1 MKKSVRI
8 NVLVITVVV
17 TLFAG
22 TGLWYLRPSVPNEI
36 LEQARQRQNIPLME
50 VTPPVKKPSVEEV
63 SNTKA
68 LVSQLLPEL
77 EMKLAPTLTENIRSS
92 LLADET
98 LVAELAKQVE
108 PLLIA
113 SLSPTLEATL
123 ASGTEVAETRL
134 TAMLDKRLAEH
145 ASFLEREGMLLA
157 SQVETRLADQI
168 AQAKA
173 EVEAYV
179 PQVVD
184 ALLPALTEQTI
195 AAIEANKEAYV
206 SYLSQVLPKGLGEE
220 DLIELYTVY
229 RQQIIQDLV
238 PTLLD
243 DLEETVRTRIDAY
256 VAQMPL
262 VRVPAAPS
270 TPKPSVKVVP
280 QVESVTEVV
289 QQPVVAPAPAVVK
302 PVVSPAEPVVAEP
315 EPVVVEVVEPQTA
328 PVELAEPAPVIKE
341 GQEVITLPDFE
352 EEQQVV
358 FLDPVEYEAQ
368 RQEIRK
374 QAIDEVLKRIAP

>member
-36 LEQARQRQNIPLME
+36 LEQARQRQSIPLME

-77 EMKLAPTLTENIRSS
+77 EMKLAPTLTESIRSS
-92 LLADET
+92 LLADEN
-98 LVAELAKQVE
+98 LVAELAKQIE
-108 PLLIA
+108 PLLA
-113 SLSPTLEATL
+113 SSLSPALEAAL
-123 ASGTEVAETRL
+123 ASGTEAAENRL
-134 TAMLDKRLAEH
+134 TAMLDRRLAEYT
-145 ASFLEREGMLLA
+145 SSVEREGMKLA
-157 SQVETRLADQI
+157 SEVEARLAGQI
-168 AQAKA
+168 AQAKI

-195 AAIEANKEAYV
+195 AAIEANKDAYV
-206 SYLSQVLPKGLGEE
+206 AYLTQVLPKGLGEAE
-220 DLIELYTVY
+220 LIELYTAY
-229 RQQIIQDLV
+229 RQQIVQDLV

-243 DLEETVRTRIDAY
+243 GLEAEARKSVDAY

-262 VRVPAAPS
+262 VRVPASPS

-280 QVESVTEVV
+280 QVESVPEVV

-315 EPVVVEVVEPQTA
+315 EPVIVEIVGPEPA
-328 PVELAEPAPVIKE
+328 PVEIVEPKPVIKE
-341 GQEVITLPDFE
+341 GQKIITLPDFE
-352 EEQQVV
+352 EEQQVI
-358 FLDPVEYEAQ
+358 FLDPAEYEAQ

-374 QAIDEVLKRIAP
+374 QAIDEVLRRIAP

>member
-36 LEQARQRQNIPLME
+36 LEQARQRQSIPLME

-77 EMKLAPTLTENIRSS
+77 EMKLAPTLTESIRSS
-92 LLADET
+92 LLADEN
-98 LVAELAKQVE
+98 LVAELAKQIE
-108 PLLIA
+108 PLLA
-113 SLSPTLEATL
+113 SSLSPALEAAL
-123 ASGTEVAETRL
+123 ASGTEAAENRL
-134 TAMLDKRLAEH
+134 TAMLDRRLAEYT
-145 ASFLEREGMLLA
+145 SSVEREGMKLA
-157 SQVETRLADQI
+157 SEVEARLAGQI
-168 AQAKA
+168 AQAKI

-195 AAIEANKEAYV
+195 AAIEANKDAYV
-206 SYLSQVLPKGLGEE
+206 AYLTQVLPKGLGEAE
-220 DLIELYTVY
+220 LIELYTAY

-243 DLEETVRTRIDAY
+243 GLEAEARKSVDAY

-262 VRVPAAPS
+262 VRVPASPS

-280 QVESVTEVV
+280 QVESVPEVV

-315 EPVVVEVVEPQTA
+315 EPVVVEIVEPEPA
-328 PVELAEPAPVIKE
+328 PVGIVEPKPVIKE
-341 GQEVITLPDFE
+341 GQKIITLPDFE
-352 EEQQVV
+352 EEQQVI
-358 FLDPVEYEAQ
+358 FLDPAEYEAQ

-374 QAIDEVLKRIAP
+374 QAIDEVLRRIAP

>member
-36 LEQARQRQNIPLME
+36 LEQARQRQSIPLME

-77 EMKLAPTLTENIRSS
+77 EMKLAPTLTESIRSS
-92 LLADET
+92 LLADED
-98 LVAELAKQVE
+98 LVAELAKQIE
-108 PLLIA
+108 PLLA
-113 SLSPTLEATL
+113 SSLSPTLEAAL
-123 ASGTEVAETRL
+123 ASGTEAAENRL
-134 TAMLDKRLAEH
+134 TAMLDRRLAEYT
-145 ASFLEREGMLLA
+145 SSVEREGMKLA
-157 SQVETRLADQI
+157 SEVEARLAGQI
-168 AQAKA
+168 AQAKI

-195 AAIEANKEAYV
+195 AAIEANKDAYV
-206 SYLSQVLPKGLGEE
+206 AYLTQVLPKGLGEAE
-220 DLIELYTVY
+220 LIELYTAY

-243 DLEETVRTRIDAY
+243 GLEAEARKSVDAY

-280 QVESVTEVV
+280 QVESVPEVV

-315 EPVVVEVVEPQTA
+315 EPVVVEIVEPEPA
-328 PVELAEPAPVIKE
+328 PVEIVEPKPVIKE
-341 GQEVITLPDFE
+341 GQKIITLPDFE
-352 EEQQVV
+352 EEQQVI
-358 FLDPVEYEAQ
+358 FLDPAEYEAQ

-374 QAIDEVLKRIAP
+374 QAIDEVLRRIAP

>member
-22 TGLWYLRPSVPNEI
+22 TGLWYLRPSVPNEV
-36 LEQARQRQNIPLME
+36 LEQARQRQSIPLME

-77 EMKLAPTLTENIRSS
+77 EMKLAPTLTESIRSS
-92 LLADET
+92 LLADEN
-98 LVAELAKQVE
+98 LVAELAKQIE
-108 PLLIA
+108 PLLA
-113 SLSPTLEATL
+113 SSLSPALEAAL
-123 ASGTEVAETRL
+123 ASGTEAAENRL
-134 TAMLDKRLAEH
+134 TAMLDRRLAEYT
-145 ASFLEREGMLLA
+145 SSVEREGMKLA
-157 SQVETRLADQI
+157 SEVEARLAGQI
-168 AQAKA
+168 AQAKI

-195 AAIEANKEAYV
+195 AAIEANKDAYV
-206 SYLSQVLPKGLGEE
+206 AYLTQVLPKGLGEAE
-220 DLIELYTVY
+220 LIELYTAY
-229 RQQIIQDLV
+229 RQQIVQDLV

-243 DLEETVRTRIDAY
+243 GLEAEARKSVDAY

-262 VRVPAAPS
+262 VRVPASPS

-280 QVESVTEVV
+280 QVESVPEVV

-315 EPVVVEVVEPQTA
+315 EPVVVEIVEPEPA
-328 PVELAEPAPVIKE
+328 PVGIVEPKPVIKE
-341 GQEVITLPDFE
+341 GQKIITLPDFE
-352 EEQQVV
+352 EEQQVI
-358 FLDPVEYEAQ
+358 FLDPAEYEAQ

-374 QAIDEVLKRIAP
+374 QAIDEVLRRIAP

>member
-36 LEQARQRQNIPLME
+36 LEQARQRQSIPLME

-77 EMKLAPTLTENIRSS
+77 EMKLAPTLTESIRSS
-92 LLADET
+92 LLADEN
-98 LVAELAKQVE
+98 LVAELAKQIE
-108 PLLIA
+108 PLLA
-113 SLSPTLEATL
+113 SSLSPALEAAL
-123 ASGTEVAETRL
+123 ASGTEAAENRL
-134 TAMLDKRLAEH
+134 TAMLDRRLAEYT
-145 ASFLEREGMLLA
+145 SSVEREGMKLA
-157 SQVETRLADQI
+157 SEVEARLAGQI
-168 AQAKA
+168 AQAKI

-195 AAIEANKEAYV
+195 AAIEANKDAYV
-206 SYLSQVLPKGLGEE
+206 AYLTQVLPKGLGEAE
-220 DLIELYTVY
+220 LIELYTAY

-243 DLEETVRTRIDAY
+243 GLEAEARKSVDAY

-280 QVESVTEVV
+280 QVESVPEVV

-315 EPVVVEVVEPQTA
+315 EPVVVEIVEPEPA
-328 PVELAEPAPVIKE
+328 PVEIVEPKPVIKE
-341 GQEVITLPDFE
+341 GQKIITLPDFE
-352 EEQQVV
+352 EEQQVI
-358 FLDPVEYEAQ
+358 FLDPAEYEAQ

-374 QAIDEVLKRIAP
+374 QAIDEVLRRIAP

>member
-22 TGLWYLRPSVPNEI
+22 AGLWYLRPSVPNEI
-36 LEQARQRQNIPLME
+36 LEQARQRQSIPLME
-50 VTPPVKKPSVEEV
+50 VTPPVKQPSVEEV
-63 SNTKA
+63 SNTKE

-77 EMKLAPTLTENIRSS
+77 ELKLAPTLTESIRSS
-92 LLADET
+92 LLADEN
-98 LVAELAKQVE
+98 LAAELAKQVE
-108 PLLIA
+108 PLLA
-113 SLSPTLEATL
+113 SSLSPTLEAAL
-123 ASGTEVAETRL
+123 AAGTEAAETHL
-134 TAMLDKRLAEH
+134 AAMLDKRLTEH
-145 ASFLEREGMLLA
+145 TSSLEREGMMLA
-157 SQVETRLADQI
+157 SEVEARLAGQI
-168 AQAKA
+168 AQAKI

-195 AAIEANKEAYV
+195 AAIEANKDAYV
-206 SYLSQVLPKGLGEE
+206 AYLTQVLPKGLGEE
-220 DLIELYTVY
+220 ELIELYTAY
-229 RQQIIQDLV
+229 RQQIVQDLV

-280 QVESVTEVV
+280 QVESVPEVV
-289 QQPVVAPAPAVVK
+289 QQPVVAPAPAIAK

-315 EPVVVEVVEPQTA
+315 EPVVVEVVEPEPV
-328 PVELAEPAPVIKE
+328 PVEPEPVIKE

-358 FLDPVEYEAQ
+358 FLDPDEYEAQ

-374 QAIDEVLKRIAP
+374 QAIDEVLRRIAP

>member
-36 LEQARQRQNIPLME
+36 LEQARQRQSIPLME

-77 EMKLAPTLTENIRSS
+77 EMKLAPTLTESIRSS
-92 LLADET
+92 LLADEN
-98 LVAELAKQVE
+98 LVSELAKQIE
-108 PLLIA
+108 PLLA
-113 SLSPTLEATL
+113 SSLSPTLEAAL
-123 ASGTEVAETRL
+123 ASGTEAAENRL
-134 TAMLDKRLAEH
+134 TAMLDRRLAEYT
-145 ASFLEREGMLLA
+145 SSVEREGMKLA
-157 SQVETRLADQI
+157 SEVEARLAGQI
-168 AQAKA
+168 AQAKI

-195 AAIEANKEAYV
+195 AAIEANKDAYV
-206 SYLSQVLPKGLGEE
+206 AYLTQVLPKGLGEAE
-220 DLIELYTVY
+220 LIELYTAY
-229 RQQIIQDLV
+229 RQQIVQDLV

-243 DLEETVRTRIDAY
+243 GLEAEARKSVDAY

-262 VRVPAAPS
+262 VRVPASPS

-280 QVESVTEVV
+280 QVESVPEVV

-302 PVVSPAEPVVAEP
+302 PVVSPAEPVVTEP
-315 EPVVVEVVEPQTA
+315 EPVVVEIVEPEPA
-328 PVELAEPAPVIKE
+328 PVGIVEPKPVIKE
-341 GQEVITLPDFE
+341 GQKIITLPDFE
-352 EEQQVV
+352 EEQQVI
-358 FLDPVEYEAQ
+358 FLDPAEYEAQ

-374 QAIDEVLKRIAP
+374 QAIDEVLRRIAP

>member
-36 LEQARQRQNIPLME
+36 LEQARQRQSIPLME

-77 EMKLAPTLTENIRSS
+77 EMKLAPTLTESIRSS
-92 LLADET
+92 LLADEN
-98 LVAELAKQVE
+98 LVSELAKQIE
-108 PLLIA
+108 PLLA
-113 SLSPTLEATL
+113 SSLSPTLEAAL
-123 ASGTEVAETRL
+123 ASGTEAAENRL
-134 TAMLDKRLAEH
+134 TAMLDRRLAEYT
-145 ASFLEREGMLLA
+145 SSVEREGMKLA
-157 SQVETRLADQI
+157 SEVEARLAGQI
-168 AQAKA
+168 AQAKI

-195 AAIEANKEAYV
+195 AAIEANKDAYV
-206 SYLSQVLPKGLGEE
+206 AYLTQVLPKGLGEAE
-220 DLIELYTVY
+220 LIELYTAY

-243 DLEETVRTRIDAY
+243 GLEAEARKSVDAY

-280 QVESVTEVV
+280 QVESVPEVV

-315 EPVVVEVVEPQTA
+315 EPVVVEIVEPEPA
-328 PVELAEPAPVIKE
+328 PVEIVEPKPVIKE
-341 GQEVITLPDFE
+341 GQKIITLPDFE
-352 EEQQVV
+352 EEQQVI
-358 FLDPVEYEAQ
+358 FLDPAEYEAQ

-374 QAIDEVLKRIAP
+374 QAIDEVLRRIAP

>member
-36 LEQARQRQNIPLME
+36 LEQARQRQSIPLME

-77 EMKLAPTLTENIRSS
+77 EMKLAPTLTESIRSS
-92 LLADET
+92 LLADEN
-98 LVAELAKQVE
+98 LVSELAKQIE
-108 PLLIA
+108 PLLA
-113 SLSPTLEATL
+113 SSLSPALEAAL
-123 ASGTEVAETRL
+123 ASGTEAAENRL
-134 TAMLDKRLAEH
+134 TAMLDRRLAEYT
-145 ASFLEREGMLLA
+145 SSVEREGMKLA
-157 SQVETRLADQI
+157 SEVEARLAGQI
-168 AQAKA
+168 AQAKI

-195 AAIEANKEAYV
+195 AAIEANKDAYV
-206 SYLSQVLPKGLGEE
+206 AYLTQVLPKGLGEAE
-220 DLIELYTVY
+220 LIELYTAY
-229 RQQIIQDLV
+229 RQQIVQDLV

-243 DLEETVRTRIDAY
+243 GLEAEARKSVDAY

-262 VRVPAAPS
+262 VRVPASPS

-280 QVESVTEVV
+280 QVESVPEVV

-302 PVVSPAEPVVAEP
+302 PVVSPAEPVVTEP
-315 EPVVVEVVEPQTA
+315 EPVVVEIVEPEPA
-328 PVELAEPAPVIKE
+328 PVGIVEPKPVIKE
-341 GQEVITLPDFE
+341 GQKIITLPDFE
-352 EEQQVV
+352 EEQQVI
-358 FLDPVEYEAQ
+358 FLDPAEYEAQ

-374 QAIDEVLKRIAP
+374 QAIDEVLRRIAP

>member
-36 LEQARQRQNIPLME
+36 LEQARQRQSIPLME

-77 EMKLAPTLTENIRSS
+77 EMKLAPTLTESIRSS
-92 LLADET
+92 LLADEN
-98 LVAELAKQVE
+98 LVAELAKQIE
-108 PLLIA
+108 PLLA
-113 SLSPTLEATL
+113 SSLSPALEAAL
-123 ASGTEVAETRL
+123 ASGTEAAENRL
-134 TAMLDKRLAEH
+134 TAMLDRRLAEYT
-145 ASFLEREGMLLA
+145 SSVEREGMKLA
-157 SQVETRLADQI
+157 SEVEARLAGQI
-168 AQAKA
+168 AQAKI

-195 AAIEANKEAYV
+195 AAIEANKDAYV
-206 SYLSQVLPKGLGEE
+206 AYLTQVLPKGLGEAE
-220 DLIELYTVY
+220 LIELYTAY
-229 RQQIIQDLV
+229 RQQIVQDLV

-243 DLEETVRTRIDAY
+243 GLEAEARKSVDAY

-262 VRVPAAPS
+262 VRVPASPS

-280 QVESVTEVV
+280 QVESVPEVV

-315 EPVVVEVVEPQTA
+315 EPVVVEIVEPEPA
-328 PVELAEPAPVIKE
+328 PVGIVEPKPVIKE
-341 GQEVITLPDFE
+341 GQKIITLPDFE
-352 EEQQVV
+352 EEQQVI
-358 FLDPVEYEAQ
+358 FLDPAEYEAQ

-374 QAIDEVLKRIAP
+374 QAIDEVLRRIAP

>member
-22 TGLWYLRPSVPNEI
+22 TGLWYLRPSVPNEV
-36 LEQARQRQNIPLME
+36 LEQARQRQSIPLME

-77 EMKLAPTLTENIRSS
+77 EMKLAPTLTESIRSS
-92 LLADET
+92 LLADEN
-98 LVAELAKQVE
+98 LVSELAKQIE
-108 PLLIA
+108 PLLA
-113 SLSPTLEATL
+113 SSLSPTLEAAL
-123 ASGTEVAETRL
+123 ASGTEAAENRL
-134 TAMLDKRLAEH
+134 TAMLDRRLAEYT
-145 ASFLEREGMLLA
+145 SSVEREGMKLA
-157 SQVETRLADQI
+157 SEVEARLAGQI
-168 AQAKA
+168 AQAKI

-195 AAIEANKEAYV
+195 AAIEANKDAYV
-206 SYLSQVLPKGLGEE
+206 AYLTQVLPKGLGEAE
-220 DLIELYTVY
+220 LIELYTAY

-243 DLEETVRTRIDAY
+243 GLEAEARKSVDAY

-280 QVESVTEVV
+280 QVESVPEVV

-302 PVVSPAEPVVAEP
+302 PVVSLAEPVVAEP
-315 EPVVVEVVEPQTA
+315 EPVVVEIVEPEPA
-328 PVELAEPAPVIKE
+328 PVGIVEPKPVIKE
-341 GQEVITLPDFE
+341 GQKIITLPDFE
-352 EEQQVV
+352 EEQQVI
-358 FLDPVEYEAQ
+358 FLDPAEYEAQ

-374 QAIDEVLKRIAP
+374 QAIDEVLRRIAP

>member
-36 LEQARQRQNIPLME
+36 LEQARQRQSIPLME

-77 EMKLAPTLTENIRSS
+77 EMKLAPTLTESIRSS
-92 LLADET
+92 LLADED
-98 LVAELAKQVE
+98 LVAELAKQIE
-108 PLLIA
+108 PLLA
-113 SLSPTLEATL
+113 SSLSPALEAAL
-123 ASGTEVAETRL
+123 ASGTEAAENRL
-134 TAMLDKRLAEH
+134 TAMLDRRLAEYT
-145 ASFLEREGMLLA
+145 SSVEREGMKLA
-157 SQVETRLADQI
+157 SEVEARLAGQI
-168 AQAKA
+168 AQAKI

-195 AAIEANKEAYV
+195 AAIEANKDAYV
-206 SYLSQVLPKGLGEE
+206 AYLTQVLPKGLGEAE
-220 DLIELYTVY
+220 LIELYTAY
-229 RQQIIQDLV
+229 RQQIVQDLV

-243 DLEETVRTRIDAY
+243 GLEAEARKSVDAY

-262 VRVPAAPS
+262 VRVPASPS

-280 QVESVTEVV
+280 QVESVPEVV

-315 EPVVVEVVEPQTA
+315 EPVIVEIVGPEPA
-328 PVELAEPAPVIKE
+328 PVEIVEPKPVIKE
-341 GQEVITLPDFE
+341 GQKIITLPDFE
-352 EEQQVV
+352 EEQQVI
-358 FLDPVEYEAQ
+358 FLDPAEYEAQ

-374 QAIDEVLKRIAP
+374 QAIDEVLRRIAP

>member
-36 LEQARQRQNIPLME
+36 LEQARQRQSIPLME

-77 EMKLAPTLTENIRSS
+77 EMKLAPTLTESIRSS
-92 LLADET
+92 LLADED
-98 LVAELAKQVE
+98 LVAELAKQIE
-108 PLLIA
+108 PLLA
-113 SLSPTLEATL
+113 SSLSPALEAAL
-123 ASGTEVAETRL
+123 ASGTEAAENRL
-134 TAMLDKRLAEH
+134 TAMLDRRLAEYT
-145 ASFLEREGMLLA
+145 SSVEREGMKLA
-157 SQVETRLADQI
+157 SEVEARLAGQI
-168 AQAKA
+168 AQAKI

-195 AAIEANKEAYV
+195 AAIEANKDAYV
-206 SYLSQVLPKGLGEE
+206 AYLTQVLPKGLGEAE
-220 DLIELYTVY
+220 LIELYTAY

-243 DLEETVRTRIDAY
+243 GLEAEARKSVDAY

-262 VRVPAAPS
+262 VRVPASPS

-280 QVESVTEVV
+280 QVESVPEVV

-315 EPVVVEVVEPQTA
+315 EPVVVEIVEPEPA
-328 PVELAEPAPVIKE
+328 PVGIVEPKPVIKE
-341 GQEVITLPDFE
+341 GQKIITLPDFE
-352 EEQQVV
+352 EEQQVI
-358 FLDPVEYEAQ
+358 FLDPAEYEAQ

-374 QAIDEVLKRIAP
+374 QAIDEVLRRIAP

>member
-36 LEQARQRQNIPLME
+36 LEQARQRQSIPLME

-77 EMKLAPTLTENIRSS
+77 EMKLAPTLTESIRSS
-92 LLADET
+92 LLADEN
-98 LVAELAKQVE
+98 LVAELAKQIE
-108 PLLIA
+108 PLLA
-113 SLSPTLEATL
+113 SSLSPALEAAL
-123 ASGTEVAETRL
+123 ASGTEAAENRL
-134 TAMLDKRLAEH
+134 TAMLDRRLAEYT
-145 ASFLEREGMLLA
+145 SSVEREGMKLA
-157 SQVETRLADQI
+157 SEVEARLAGQI
-168 AQAKA
+168 AQAKI

-195 AAIEANKEAYV
+195 AAIEANKDAYV
-206 SYLSQVLPKGLGEE
+206 AYLTQVLPKGLGEAE
-220 DLIELYTVY
+220 LIELYTAY

-243 DLEETVRTRIDAY
+243 GLEAEARKSVDAY

-280 QVESVTEVV
+280 QVESVPEVV

-315 EPVVVEVVEPQTA
+315 EPVVVEIVEPEPA
-328 PVELAEPAPVIKE
+328 PVGIVEPKPVIKE
-341 GQEVITLPDFE
+341 GQKIITLPDFE
-352 EEQQVV
+352 EEQQVI
-358 FLDPVEYEAQ
+358 FLDPAEYEAQ

-374 QAIDEVLKRIAP
+374 QAIDEVLRRIAP

>member
-22 TGLWYLRPSVPNEI
+22 TGLWYLRPSVPNEV
-36 LEQARQRQNIPLME
+36 LEQARQRQSIPLME

-77 EMKLAPTLTENIRSS
+77 EMKLAPTLTESIRSS
-92 LLADET
+92 LLADEN
-98 LVAELAKQVE
+98 LVSELAKQIE
-108 PLLIA
+108 PLLA
-113 SLSPTLEATL
+113 SSLSPTLEAAL
-123 ASGTEVAETRL
+123 ASGTEAAENRL
-134 TAMLDKRLAEH
+134 TAMLDRRLAEYT
-145 ASFLEREGMLLA
+145 SSVEREGMKLA
-157 SQVETRLADQI
+157 SEVEARLAGQI
-168 AQAKA
+168 AQAKI

-195 AAIEANKEAYV
+195 AAIEANKDAYV
-206 SYLSQVLPKGLGEE
+206 AYLTQVLPKGLGEAE
-220 DLIELYTVY
+220 LIELYTAY

-238 PTLLD
+238 PTILD
-243 DLEETVRTRIDAY
+243 GLEAEARKSVDAY

-280 QVESVTEVV
+280 QVESVPEVV

-302 PVVSPAEPVVAEP
+302 PVVSLAEPVVAEP
-315 EPVVVEVVEPQTA
+315 EPVVVEIVEPEPA
-328 PVELAEPAPVIKE
+328 PVGIVEPKPVIKE
-341 GQEVITLPDFE
+341 GQKIITLPDFE
-352 EEQQVV
+352 EEQQVI
-358 FLDPVEYEAQ
+358 FLDPAEYEAQ

-374 QAIDEVLKRIAP
+374 QAIDEVLRRIAP